1 MASPKQHLLSPCHA
15 HNVVQVNT
23 LHSCCAN
30 CRSNHVLLMNKFVLL
45 LVLASCSSS
54 IIQEHEFSASKQCPS
69 VCLLGDQEAW
79 SYSMPFI
86 SGKSSLLALCTAAA
100 EYIMYTYARGTAL

>member
-1 MASPKQHLLSPCHA
+1 
-15 HNVVQVNT
+15 
-23 LHSCCAN
+23 
-30 CRSNHVLLMNKFVLL
+30 MNKCVLLL

-54 IIQEHEFSASKQCPS
+54 IIQELFEHEFTALKQCPSCS
-69 VCLLGDQEAW
+69 VCLLGDQKAW

-86 SGKSSLLALCTAAA
+86 SGKSSLLAPRTAAA